1 VGVAEVPAAVA
12 STWRV
17 VPAAPEDTA
26 ALAGL
31 GAQALVRGWSPESLA
46 RELEHPQAWAWTLR
60 EAADPARPQ
69 GLLVARRVLDELN
82 ILLVA
87 VDPVRRRRG
96 GGSALVRAALE
107 RARQETLLVA
117 HLEVRA
123 SNDPAVALYRRH
135 GFLAVGR
142 RPRYYEGREDAVLM
156 SLALAGGP
164 AA

>member
-1 VGVAEVPAAVA
+1 MGVAEVPAAVA
-12 STWRV
+12 SAWRV
-17 VPAAPEDTA
+17 APAAPEDTA

-31 GAQALVRGWSPESLA
+31 GAQALARGWSPASLA
-46 RELEHPQAWAWTLR
+46 SELEHPDAWAWTLR
-60 EAADPARPQ
+60 EAADPARPR

-87 VDPVRRRRG
+87 VDPARRRRG

-107 RARQETLLVA
+107 RARQEPLLVA